1 MNQVKCETCG
11 STELKMENGVWVCEI
26 CGSTYTEFSTP
37 KGLDGSQKTN
47 LKDIPS
53 ILRLIELEE
62 YSLASSELHS
72 IIINGCND
80 PIVFLLKLMS
90 DNKVYSSDYLVIA
103 SIKDF
108 KRNPLFKAACRY
120 ADPELLAFLNDLK
133 EEKIEVPTAIIE
145 DDELKEYTGNDE
157 TYTVPD
163 GVKIIGRNAF
173 SRAFKTK
180 KVILPQSV
188 TEIRDYAFDGCALLE
203 EINLEGVESIGN
215 FAFKKTKLKKA
226 IFSDKIEFIGSWVFE
241 SPIEH
246 IELPFKDIVFDD
258 DDYMFVN
265 SDRLKYIKAPLCA
278 TKKFSESQIFT
289 TLEICEGEVEIYD
302 EQFIGKYSCS
312 TIVFPST
319 LKNFYVSLA
328 STYFK
333 VSQLVF
339 KSSSINIQANYFL
352 QNQEIKH
359 IEANNNV
366 LKAIENAYPYHTAT
380 TKNAIR
386 NAYIRNGASAPS
398 SSSSSSSSSNH
409 SQTATSSGGCY
420 VATCVYGS
428 YDCPQVWTLR
438 RYRDDT
444 LASTWYGR
452 LFIRTYYAVSPTL
465 VKWFGNTNWFKK
477 LWKDKLDRMVAKLQI
492 NGVEDTPYED
502 KTW

>member
-1 MNQVKCETCG
+1 MNQLKCETCG
-11 STELKMENGVWVCEI
+11 STELTMENGVWVCEI
-26 CGSTYTEFSTP
+26 CGSTYSEFSTP
-37 KGLDGSQKTN
+37 KGLDSSKNFN

-163 GVKIIGRNAF
+163 GVKIVGENAF
-173 SRAFKTK
+173 SKAFRTK

-188 TEIRDYAFDGCALLE
+188 TEIKPNAFKGCALLE
-203 EINLEGVESIGN
+203 EINLEGVERVGA

-226 IFSDKIEFIGSWVFE
+226 IFSDKIEFIGAFVFIE

-246 IELPFKDIVFDD
+246 IELPFKDIVFEK
-258 DDYMFVN
+258 DYDFVT

-278 TKKFSESQIFT
+278 TKRFRGSQIFT

-302 EQFIGKYSCS
+302 EDFINKYSCS

-319 LKNFYVSLA
+319 LKNIYVSL
-328 STYFK
+328 SSVNFQ

-339 KSSSINIQANYFL
+339 KSSSINIQSNYFL
-352 QNQEIKH
+352 QSQEIKH

-366 LKAIENAYPYHTAT
+366 LKAIEDAYPYHTAT

-386 NAYIRNGASAPS
+386 NAYIKNGAPTPS
-398 SSSSSSSSSNH
+398 SSSSSSSSSNY
-409 SQTATSSGGCY
+409 SQTGTSSGGCY

-444 LASTWYGR
+444 LGSTWYGR
-452 LFIRTYYAVSPTL
+452 LFIRTYYAISPTL
-465 VKWFGNTNWFKK
+465 VKWFGKTNWFKK
-477 LWKDKLDRMVAKLQI
+477 LWKAKLDRMVAKLQS

-502 KTW
+502 KNW